1 MFEYDRTDMSEEI
14 DVNKTDESR
23 GCIICRYWYF
33 LKVNL
38 DFS

>member
-1 MFEYDRTDMSEEI
+1 MFEYDRIDMYDEI
-14 DVNKTDESR
+14 DVNKTDESG
-23 GCIICRYWYF
+23 GCIICHYWYF